1 MAHRQPKKRTRDSA
15 VRARSSRLLRLLRRR
30 GCVGGGGRC
39 QLEQHL
45 ALLLVAV
52 VAVELEHV
60 LHRLVVALVVDEE
73 VGLLD
78 DIVRGW

>member
-1 MAHRQPKKRTRDSA
+1 MRPSPTNSLRDPRHTS
-15 VRARSSRLLRLLRRR
+15 RLTRLLRC

-39 QLEQHL
+39 QLEQHP
-45 ALLLVAV
+45 ALLVVAV